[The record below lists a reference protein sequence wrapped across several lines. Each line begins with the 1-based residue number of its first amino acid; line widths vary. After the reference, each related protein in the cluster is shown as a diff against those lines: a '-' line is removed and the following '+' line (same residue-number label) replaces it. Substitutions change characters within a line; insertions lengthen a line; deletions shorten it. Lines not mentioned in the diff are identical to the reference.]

1 VSKRLERP
9 TWTILGGA
17 TSGAPDPR
25 ILEEALQGVVDLHG
39 LGKRDQ
45 LRLIVG
51 RPVERRRSTLLPL
64 RISSSSGSV
73 SAVYKICQPR
83 WKPELA
89 REGLKRSP
97 RLTAALAALGKDDAI
112 LPAPVLAVDPGKL
125 TIVTLVLPG
134 RPLDRGIRHVAT
146 SRWRGGGLALFRR
159 IGRAARLIEQ
169 SGQPSPTD
177 PLEDPEWS
185 TSVERD
191 LEMAASIFS
200 PREVDSL
207 HAKLSELYQA
217 GVRHSE
223 RTYSHGDLSRT
234 NILVSPRGIGLIDF
248 GWQVRLRGFDLASFM
263 YRMEY
268 ETFVTRPWITR
279 VSSALLEGYGDP
291 DITSSPSWNFYRLT
305 RLLRRA
311 TRSMEWFHNRRATID
326 RARRSIRTELERV

>member
-1 VSKRLERP
+1 LERP
-9 TWTILGGA
+9 TSTILGRA
-17 TSGAPDPR
+17 PSGAPDPR
-25 ILEEALQGVVDLHG
+25 ILEETLQGVVDLHG
-39 LGKRDQ
+39 HGERDQ

-51 RPVERRRSTLLPL
+51 RPVERRRSTLFPL
-64 RISSSSGSV
+64 RINSSSGSV
-73 SAVYKICQPR
+73 SAIYKICRPR
-83 WKPELA
+83 TKPELTRDA
-89 REGLKRSP
+89 LVRS
-97 RLTAALAALGKDDAI
+97 RQLTSSLAALGKDEAI

-125 TIVTLVLPG
+125 TIVTLMLPG
-134 RPLDRGIRHVAT
+134 RPLDRGIRHVTT
-146 SRWRGGGLALFRR
+146 SIWRGGSLALFRR

-169 SGQPSPTD
+169 SGRPSPTD
-177 PLEDPEWS
+177 PLEDQEWS
-185 TSVERD
+185 SSVQRD
-191 LEMAASIFS
+191 LEMAAKMFS
-200 PREVDSL
+200 PRELDSL

-217 GVRHSE
+217 GVRQSE

-234 NILVSPRGIGLIDF
+234 NILVSPQGIGLIDF

-268 ETFVTRPWITR
+268 ETFVTRPWISR

-311 TRSMEWFHNRRATID
+311 TRSMEWFNNRRATID